1 MAKRILVCA
10 LFLLLWAVPLNV
22 SAQAY
27 ATKDDVYQAI
37 KENLLAH
44 KAEFTIVMDK
54 RIMNEIGTDTE
65 LMDVV
70 TAMDDKSIS
79 KDYDYLKLSVRQWR
93 ESWSY
98 SSLSSSATL
107 TFSVKYLTTLKQERM
122 LDDKIDSV
130 LAALK
135 LEDATDYKKV
145 KAIHDYIIKRVI
157 YDTSLQKHSA
167 YNALIGKSAVCEGY
181 SAAAYRLFTDA
192 GIECRIITGTAG
204 GGAHSWNIVKV
215 NGKWYNIDLTWDDPI
230 TQTGAQVLRYNYF
243 LKNASDFKD
252 HYRDAEFN
260 TKDFVSSYPI
270 AAKSYKTSTK

>member
-27 ATKDDVYQAI
+27 ATKEDVYQAI
-37 KENLLAH
+37 KDNLLAH

-54 RIMNEIGTDTE
+54 KIMNEISTNTE

-79 KDYDYLKLSVRQWR
+79 TDYDYLKVSVRQWK
-93 ESWSY
+93 ESWTY
-98 SSLSSSATL
+98 SSLGNSATL
-107 TFSVKYLTTLKQERM
+107 TFSVKYLNTLKQEQL
-122 LDDKIDSV
+122 LDEKIGSV

-135 LEDATDYKKV
+135 LKNATDYQKV

-181 SAAAYRLFTDA
+181 SAAAYRMFTDA
-192 GIECRIITGTAG
+192 GIACRIITGTAG
-204 GGAHSWNIVKV
+204 GGPHSWNIVKV

-230 TQTGAQVLRYNYF
+230 TQTGAQVLRYDYF
-243 LKNASDFKD
+243 LKNTSDFKG
-252 HYRDAEFN
+252 HYKDAEYK
-260 TKDFVSSYPI
+260 TKDFVGTYPT
-270 AAKSYKTSTK
+270 AAKSYKSSTK